1 MKNIK
6 NFSYPL
12 VVGIL
17 AILIFLMMQAGQL
30 NNTGIAAA
38 QNQLSSFEIFWREF
52 THHLEHPLGKVLL
65 QIITIIIFSR
75 FMGALLRKIGQPMVI
90 GEILSGIMLGP
101 SLVGLFFPEFNAFLF
116 PPETLTGLQYLSHLG
131 LILFMFIIG
140 MELDVSVIKKNA
152 REAIIISHSA
162 IAFSF
167 FLGTTLAYFTFQKFS
182 VKGADFLHYALFM
195 GISMSITAF
204 PVLARVVQERG
215 LGKKNTGVLAITCAA
230 VDDLTAWCLLAVVI
244 AVVKAGDAVSA
255 LFTVGLA
262 LAYVGAMILVIQ
274 PFFAKIGEIY
284 ISKEN
289 LNKTVVAFVF
299 VVLMIS
305 SYIAEII
312 GIHALFGA
320 FLAGTVMPQNIK
332 FKEILTQKIEDLGLV
347 LLLPLFFVITG
358 LRTQIGLLNTPE
370 LWLMC
375 LVVMGVAIAGKFFG
389 ASLSARMVGYG
400 WQNSFALGALMNT
413 RGLMELIVLNIGYEL
428 GILSGEMFAM
438 LVLMAISTTFM
449 TGPLLD
455 LVEYVFKGREKG
467 AESTH
472 FRLLISFGQPQM
484 GKQLLNLANAMGL
497 TGKEMPAITALHL
510 TPTSEITL
518 TDAALFERE
527 GFAPIREKA
536 EELHTKL
543 EMLYRATD
551 KVKEEIIK
559 TANENS
565 FDMLLVGSARSIFN
579 ENVISGVIKNVVQ
592 KSNCAVGVLMDKKLE
607 HIHKIMVLVFS
618 KDDEFLLSVALRFT
632 TQTGSHT
639 DFYDLSKSFSDFS
652 QKDKFSHH
660 FEQFPEGK
668 QMQEYDLIL
677 VGLEAWES
685 ESEKKSSWINTA
697 PSILI
702 VKKSYE
708 ENDNA

>member
-1 MKNIK
+1 
-6 NFSYPL
+6 
-12 VVGIL
+12 
-17 AILIFLMMQAGQL
+17 
-30 NNTGIAAA
+30 
-38 QNQLSSFEIFWREF
+38 
-52 THHLEHPLGKVLL
+52 
-65 QIITIIIFSR
+65 
-75 FMGALLRKIGQPMVI
+75 
-90 GEILSGIMLGP
+90 
-101 SLVGLFFPEFNAFLF
+101 
-116 PPETLTGLQYLSHLG
+116 
-131 LILFMFIIG
+131 
-140 MELDVSVIKKNA
+140 
-152 REAIIISHSA
+152 
-162 IAFSF
+162 
-167 FLGTTLAYFTFQKFS
+167 
-182 VKGADFLHYALFM
+182 
-195 GISMSITAF
+195 
-204 PVLARVVQERG
+204 
-215 LGKKNTGVLAITCAA
+215 
-230 VDDLTAWCLLAVVI
+230 
-244 AVVKAGDAVSA
+244 
-255 LFTVGLA
+255 
-262 LAYVGAMILVIQ
+262 
-274 PFFAKIGEIY
+274 
-284 ISKEN
+284 
-289 LNKTVVAFVF
+289 
-299 VVLMIS
+299 
-305 SYIAEII
+305 
-312 GIHALFGA
+312 
-320 FLAGTVMPQNIK
+320 
-332 FKEILTQKIEDLGLV
+332 
-347 LLLPLFFVITG
+347 
-358 LRTQIGLLNTPE
+358 
-370 LWLMC
+370 
-375 LVVMGVAIAGKFFG
+375 
-389 ASLSARMVGYG
+389 
-400 WQNSFALGALMNT
+400 
-413 RGLMELIVLNIGYEL
+413 
-428 GILSGEMFAM
+428 
-438 LVLMAISTTFM
+438 
-449 TGPLLD
+449 
-455 LVEYVFKGREKG
+455 
-467 AESTH
+467 
-472 FRLLISFGQPQM
+472 
-484 GKQLLNLANAMGL
+484 MGL